1 MKTTH
6 TPLHFAQHTLHFVAF
21 EPDTFHERDLL
32 WLPHH
37 AHLVNAGRKRKAEH
51 LAGRIA
57 AIHALRE
64 RGHKQVPGIGERRQP
79 LWPEGLSGSISH
91 CATTALAVVS
101 RQPVGVDIETLF
113 TPQTAIE
120 LCSSLVVRDEEQIL
134 RACAL
139 PFPLALTLAFSAKES
154 VFKAL
159 SRWAFPQPGFA
170 SASVTALT
178 TTQLTLRLLPEFSPK
193 FAHHEVN
200 VYWMQQQEAVITL
213 FTHSCAGQR

>member
-1 MKTTH
+1 MKFTH
-6 TPLHFAQHTLHFVAF
+6 TPLRFADHTLHLVAF
-21 EPDTFHERDLL
+21 EPDTFHDRDLL

-37 AHLVNAGRKRKAEH
+37 VQLAHAGRKRKAEH

-57 AIHALRE
+57 AVYALRE
-64 RGHKQVPGIGERRQP
+64 VGHKQVPEIGEQRQP
-79 LWPEGLSGSISH
+79 LWPDGLSGSISH
-91 CATTALAVVS
+91 SATTALAVVS
-101 RQPVGVDIETLF
+101 RQPVGIDIETLF

-120 LCSSLVVRDEEQIL
+120 VCSSLVDQDEEQIL

-159 SRWAFPQPGFA
+159 SRWALSRPGFA
-170 SASVTALT
+170 SAKVTALT
-178 TTQLTLRLLPEFSPK
+178 ATQLTLRLLPEFSPN

-200 VYWMQQQEAVITL
+200 VFWMRLQDAVITL
-213 FTHSCAGQR
+213 FPPPCTEQR